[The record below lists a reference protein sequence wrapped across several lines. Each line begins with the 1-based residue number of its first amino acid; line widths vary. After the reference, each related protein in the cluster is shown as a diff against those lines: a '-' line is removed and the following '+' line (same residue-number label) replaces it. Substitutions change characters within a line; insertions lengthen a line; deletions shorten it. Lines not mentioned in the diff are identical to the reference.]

1 MPYMLM
7 PHGHGEGDSIWDRGE
22 LRPGK
27 RSRHSQVLKTNK
39 KKIQKNA
46 KNGASDDVML
56 GDPHATF
63 GGHRHGNG
71 S

>member
-1 MPYMLM
+1 MLM
-7 PHGHGEGDSIWDRGE
+7 LRGHGEGDSICDRAE

-46 KNGASDDVML
+46 KNGTSDDVML
-56 GDPHATF
+56 RDPHATF
-63 GGHRHGNG
+63 GGHRHGDE